1 MVGEPFLL
9 ENYKT
14 LMSYL
19 IWRCNLSLSMPT
31 SMGISEN
38 TLRDFTTLLG
48 KESKASVA
56 ESVCYWGRGKCGNK
70 RPKDYIYEGKNA
82 VTRILDS
89 SCYKVFKI
97 VLDILIV
104 LQSLSGQV
112 VQFDDFLLSPPSP
125 LHIGLPLT
133 HSASRNVTIF
143 NCIPDYIL
151 MSSAFEISPTPS
163 KSHQRA
169 VTDKI
174 QCLLG
179 TKLFTICKMN
189 CHFFYKDRFSRLLF
203 ILMSKF

>member
-1 MVGEPFLL
+1 MSQNLSAIGGGVHALTNGLKITFLRA
-9 ENYKT
+9 K
-14 LMSYL
+14 ML
-19 IWRCNLSLSMPT
+19 IWAGSCILQGGDTRHHMNFEGQT
-31 SMGISEN
+31 IS
-38 TLRDFTTLLG
+38 
-48 KESKASVA
+48 
-56 ESVCYWGRGKCGNK
+56 
-70 RPKDYIYEGKNA
+70 

-125 LHIGLPLT
+125 PHIGLPLT
-133 HSASRNVTIF
+133 HSASRNVTSL

-189 CHFFYKDRFSRLLF
+189 SSTRIASAG
-203 ILMSKF
+203 

>member
-1 MVGEPFLL
+1 MTQKPEFLL
-9 ENYKT
+9 GAT
-14 LMSYL
+14 
-19 IWRCNLSLSMPT
+19 
-31 SMGISEN
+31 
-38 TLRDFTTLLG
+38 FT
-48 KESKASVA
+48 
-56 ESVCYWGRGKCGNK
+56 
-70 RPKDYIYEGKNA
+70 YEGQAISVTPIWGQTIA
-82 VTRILDS
+82 VAPILDS

-112 VQFDDFLLSPPSP
+112 EQFDDFLLSPPSP
-125 LHIGLPLT
+125 PHIGLPLT
-133 HSASRNVTIF
+133 HSASRNVTIL
-143 NCIPDYIL
+143 NCTPDDYIL

-189 CHFFYKDRFSRLLF
+189 SSTRIASAGLFSFL
-203 ILMSKF
+203 

>member
-1 MVGEPFLL
+1 
-9 ENYKT
+9 
-14 LMSYL
+14 
-19 IWRCNLSLSMPT
+19 
-31 SMGISEN
+31 MGATFTYRGQTIS
-38 TLRDFTTLLG
+38 
-48 KESKASVA
+48 
-56 ESVCYWGRGKCGNK
+56 
-70 RPKDYIYEGKNA
+70 
-82 VTRILDS
+82 VTPILDS

-112 VQFDDFLLSPPSP
+112 EQFDDFLLSPPSP
-125 LHIGLPLT
+125 PHIGLPLT
-133 HSASRNVTIF
+133 HSASRNVTLL
-143 NCIPDYIL
+143 NCTPDDYIL

-189 CHFFYKDRFSRLLF
+189 CKFIFKDRFSRLFF
-203 ILMSKF
+203 IFMSIF

>member
-1 MVGEPFLL
+1 
-9 ENYKT
+9 
-14 LMSYL
+14 
-19 IWRCNLSLSMPT
+19 
-31 SMGISEN
+31 MGATFTYRGQTIS
-38 TLRDFTTLLG
+38 
-48 KESKASVA
+48 
-56 ESVCYWGRGKCGNK
+56 
-70 RPKDYIYEGKNA
+70 
-82 VTRILDS
+82 VTPILDS

-112 VQFDDFLLSPPSP
+112 EQFDDFLLSPPSP
-125 LHIGLPLT
+125 PHIGLPLT
-133 HSASRNVTIF
+133 HSASRNVTIL
-143 NCIPDYIL
+143 NCIPDDYIL

-189 CHFFYKDRFSRLLF
+189 CKFIYKDRFSRLFF
-203 ILMSKF
+203 IFMSIF

>member
-1 MVGEPFLL
+1 MTQKPEFLL
-9 ENYKT
+9 GAT
-14 LMSYL
+14 
-19 IWRCNLSLSMPT
+19 
-31 SMGISEN
+31 
-38 TLRDFTTLLG
+38 FT
-48 KESKASVA
+48 
-56 ESVCYWGRGKCGNK
+56 
-70 RPKDYIYEGKNA
+70 YEGQTIS

-112 VQFDDFLLSPPSP
+112 EQFDDFLLSPPSP
-125 LHIGLPLT
+125 PHIGLPLT
-133 HSASRNVTIF
+133 HSASRNVTIL
-143 NCIPDYIL
+143 NCIQDYIL

-189 CHFFYKDRFSRLLF
+189 CKFFYKDRFSRF
-203 ILMSKF
+203 IFIFMSKF

>member
-1 MVGEPFLL
+1 MGWLVSSSRGDIRAHT
-9 ENYKT
+9 NYGGQT
-14 LMSYL
+14 
-19 IWRCNLSLSMPT
+19 
-31 SMGISEN
+31 IS
-38 TLRDFTTLLG
+38 
-48 KESKASVA
+48 
-56 ESVCYWGRGKCGNK
+56 
-70 RPKDYIYEGKNA
+70 

-112 VQFDDFLLSPPSP
+112 MQFDDFLLSPPSP
-125 LHIGLPLT
+125 PHIGLPLT
-133 HSASRNVTIF
+133 HSASRNVTIL

-189 CHFFYKDRFSRLLF
+189 SSTRIASAG
-203 ILMSKF
+203 

>member
-1 MVGEPFLL
+1 MSQNLCAIEGGVHTVTNGLKITFMRAQMLWLEFWTPLVFKNFGLL
-9 ENYKT
+9 FY
-14 LMSYL
+14 S
-19 IWRCNLSLSMPT
+19 
-31 SMGISEN
+31 
-38 TLRDFTTLLG
+38 
-48 KESKASVA
+48 
-56 ESVCYWGRGKCGNK
+56 
-70 RPKDYIYEGKNA
+70 
-82 VTRILDS
+82 RILDS
-89 SCYKVFKI
+89 SSYKVFKI

-112 VQFDDFLLSPPSP
+112 VRFDDFLLSPPSP
-125 LHIGLPLT
+125 PHIGLPLT
-133 HSASRNVTIF
+133 HSASRNVTIL

-189 CHFFYKDRFSRLLF
+189 CKFFYKGRFSRLVF
-203 ILMSKF
+203 IFKSKF

>member
-1 MVGEPFLL
+1 MTQKPEFLL
-9 ENYKT
+9 GAT
-14 LMSYL
+14 
-19 IWRCNLSLSMPT
+19 
-31 SMGISEN
+31 
-38 TLRDFTTLLG
+38 FT
-48 KESKASVA
+48 
-56 ESVCYWGRGKCGNK
+56 
-70 RPKDYIYEGKNA
+70 YEGQTIS

-112 VQFDDFLLSPPSP
+112 EQFDDFLLSPPSP
-125 LHIGLPLT
+125 PHIGLPLT
-133 HSASRNVTIF
+133 HSASRNVTIL
-143 NCIPDYIL
+143 NCIQDYIL

-189 CHFFYKDRFSRLLF
+189 SSTRIASAGLFSFLWANSNSQVWDRTT
-203 ILMSKF
+203 IIPI

>member
-1 MVGEPFLL
+1 MTQKPEFLWGATFT
-9 ENYKT
+9 YRGQT
-14 LMSYL
+14 
-19 IWRCNLSLSMPT
+19 
-31 SMGISEN
+31 IS
-38 TLRDFTTLLG
+38 
-48 KESKASVA
+48 
-56 ESVCYWGRGKCGNK
+56 
-70 RPKDYIYEGKNA
+70 
-82 VTRILDS
+82 VTPILDS

-112 VQFDDFLLSPPSP
+112 EQFDDFLLSPPSP
-125 LHIGLPLT
+125 PHIGLPLT
-133 HSASRNVTIF
+133 HSASRNVTIL
-143 NCIPDYIL
+143 NCTPDDYIL

-189 CHFFYKDRFSRLLF
+189 SSTRIASAGLFSFL
-203 ILMSKF
+203 